1 VETGMDEI
9 KSAAE
14 IAMEKMEKLGRAT
27 DEERLEWKYVP
38 EGKKLA
44 GKHIKQGINL
54 VAELSQYEDNIK
66 RYIIQGV
73 AEVLISNIN
82 LPDNDSA
89 KRNRRAMEGL
99 KVVKS
104 DKVGVENVYSKI
116 RRIFDHY
123 VGEGAQQRE
132 QAYQSLKAEFEAKMK
147 QALQQQQLGT
157 FAGMKLDVERQ
168 PQFQEEWRGAQV
180 QLDSQYLK
188 LLDEYKQEL
197 SAIS

>member
-1 VETGMDEI
+1 MDEI

-14 IAMEKMEKLGRAT
+14 IAVEKMEKLGRAT

-89 KRNRRAMEGL
+89 KRSNRRAMEGL

-123 VGEGAQQRE
+123 IGEGAQQRE

>member
-1 VETGMDEI
+1 MDEI

-14 IAMEKMEKLGRAT
+14 IAVEKMEKLGRAT

-89 KRNRRAMEGL
+89 KRSNRRAMEGL

-123 VGEGAQQRE
+123 AGEGAQQRE

-147 QALQQQQLGT
+147 QALQQQLGT

>member
-1 VETGMDEI
+1 MGEI
-9 KSAAE
+9 KSAVE
-14 IAMEKMEKLGRAT
+14 IAMEKVEKLGKAT

-44 GKHIKQGINL
+44 GKHIRQGSNL
-54 VAELSQYEDNIK
+54 VAGLSQYQDNVK
-66 RYIIQGV
+66 RYIIQGA

-82 LPDNDSA
+82 LPNNDIA
-89 KRNRRAMEGL
+89 KRSNRRAMEGL

-104 DKVGVENVYSKI
+104 DKASVENVYSKM

-123 VGEGAQQRE
+123 VGEGAQQRK
-132 QAYQSLKAEFEAKMK
+132 QAYQSVKAEFEAKMK
-147 QALQQQQLGT
+147 QALQQQLGT
-157 FAGMKLDVERQ
+157 FAGIKLGVERQ
-168 PQFQEEWRGAQV
+168 PQFQQEWRRVQT

>member
-1 VETGMDEI
+1 
-9 KSAAE
+9 
-14 IAMEKMEKLGRAT
+14 
-27 DEERLEWKYVP
+27 
-38 EGKKLA
+38 
-44 GKHIKQGINL
+44 
-54 VAELSQYEDNIK
+54 VAELSQYKDNI
-66 RYIIQGV
+66 REYIIQGV

-89 KRNRRAMEGL
+89 KRSNRRVMEGL

-123 VGEGAQQRE
+123 AGEGAQQRE

-157 FAGMKLDVERQ
+157 FAGMKLDVERL
-168 PQFQEEWRGAQV
+168 PKFQEEWHRAQV

>member
-1 VETGMDEI
+1 MDEI

-14 IAMEKMEKLGRAT
+14 IAMEKMEKMGRAT
-27 DEERLEWKYVP
+27 DEERLEWKYIP
-38 EGKKLA
+38 EGRKLA

-54 VAELSQYEDNIK
+54 VAELSQYKGNVRE
-66 RYIIQGV
+66 YIIQGV
-73 AEVLISNIN
+73 TEVLISNIN
-82 LPDNDSA
+82 LPDSDIA
-89 KRNRRAMEGL
+89 KRNNRRAMEGL

-104 DKVGVENVYSKI
+104 DKAGVENVYSKI

-123 VGEGAQQRE
+123 VGEGAQQRK

-168 PQFQEEWRGAQV
+168 TQFQEEWRRAQV

>member
-1 VETGMDEI
+1 MDEI

-14 IAMEKMEKLGRAT
+14 IAVEKMEKLGRAT

-54 VAELSQYEDNIK
+54 VAELSQYEDNI
-66 RYIIQGV
+66 REYIFQGV

-89 KRNRRAMEGL
+89 KRNNRRAMEGL

-104 DKVGVENVYSKI
+104 DKAGVENVYSKI

-123 VGEGAQQRE
+123 VGEGAQQRK

-147 QALQQQQLGT
+147 QALQQQQQLGT

-168 PQFQEEWRGAQV
+168 PQFQEEWHRAQV

-197 SAIS
+197 STIS

>member
-1 VETGMDEI
+1 MDEI

-14 IAMEKMEKLGRAT
+14 IAVEKMEKLGRAT

-44 GKHIKQGINL
+44 GKHIKKGINL
-54 VAELSQYEDNIK
+54 VAEMSQYKGNI
-66 RYIIQGV
+66 REYIFQGV
-73 AEVLISNIN
+73 TEVLISNIS
-82 LPDNDSA
+82 LPDNDTA
-89 KRNRRAMEGL
+89 KRSNRRAMEGL

-104 DKVGVENVYSKI
+104 DKAGVENVYSKI

-123 VGEGAQQRE
+123 AGEGAQQRE
-132 QAYQSLKAEFEAKMK
+132 QAYQSLKAEFEAKMM

-180 QLDSQYLK
+180 QLDLQYLK

>member
-1 VETGMDEI
+1 MDEI

-14 IAMEKMEKLGRAT
+14 IAVEKAEKLGRAT

-38 EGKKLA
+38 EGRKLA

-54 VAELSQYEDNIK
+54 VAELSQYKGNI
-66 RYIIQGV
+66 REYIIQGV
-73 AEVLISNIN
+73 AEVLIGNIN

-89 KRNRRAMEGL
+89 KRSNRRAMEGL

-104 DKVGVENVYSKI
+104 DKAGVENVYSKI

-123 VGEGAQQRE
+123 VGEGAQQRK
-132 QAYQSLKAEFEAKMK
+132 QAYQSLKAEFEAEMK

-157 FAGMKLDVERQ
+157 FVGMKLDVERQ
-168 PQFQEEWRGAQV
+168 PQFQEEWRRAQV

>member
-1 VETGMDEI
+1 MDEI

-14 IAMEKMEKLGRAT
+14 IAVEKMEKLGRAT

-38 EGKKLA
+38 EGRKLA

-54 VAELSQYEDNIK
+54 VAEMSQYEGNI
-66 RYIIQGV
+66 REYIIQGV

-89 KRNRRAMEGL
+89 KRSNRRAMGGL

-104 DKVGVENVYSKI
+104 DKAGVENVYSKM

-123 VGEGAQQRE
+123 VGEGAQQRK

-168 PQFQEEWRGAQV
+168 PQFQEEWHRAQV

>member
-1 VETGMDEI
+1 MGEI

-14 IAMEKMEKLGRAT
+14 IAMEKMEKLGRVT
-27 DEERLEWKYVP
+27 DEERLKWKYVP

-44 GKHIKQGINL
+44 GKYIKQGGSL
-54 VAELSQYEDNIK
+54 VAGLSQYEDNI
-66 RYIIQGV
+66 REYIIQGV

-82 LPDNDSA
+82 LPDNDTA
-89 KRNRRAMEGL
+89 KRSNRRAMEGL

-104 DKVGVENVYSKI
+104 DKAGVENVYSKI

-123 VGEGAQQRE
+123 AGEGAQQRK

-147 QALQQQQLGT
+147 QALQQQLGT

-168 PQFQEEWRGAQV
+168 PQFQEEWRRAQV

>member
-1 VETGMDEI
+1 MDEI

-14 IAMEKMEKLGRAT
+14 IAVEKMEKLGRAT

>member
-1 VETGMDEI
+1 MGEI

-14 IAMEKMEKLGRAT
+14 IAMEKMEKMGRAT

-38 EGKKLA
+38 EGRKLA
-44 GKHIKQGINL
+44 GKHIKQGGSL
-54 VAELSQYEDNIK
+54 VAELSQYKDNI
-66 RYIIQGV
+66 REYIIQGV
-73 AEVLISNIN
+73 AEVLISNIS
-82 LPDNDSA
+82 LPDNDTA
-89 KRNRRAMEGL
+89 KRSNRRAMEGL
-99 KVVKS
+99 KVIKS
-104 DKVGVENVYSKI
+104 DKAGVENVYSKI

-123 VGEGAQQRE
+123 AGEGAQQRK

-157 FAGMKLDVERQ
+157 FVGMKLDVERQ

>member
-1 VETGMDEI
+1 MDEI

-14 IAMEKMEKLGRAT
+14 IAMEKMEKMGRAT

-38 EGKKLA
+38 EGRKLA

-54 VAELSQYEDNIK
+54 VAELSQYKGNI
-66 RYIIQGV
+66 REYIIQGV
-73 AEVLISNIN
+73 TEVLISNIN
-82 LPDNDSA
+82 LPDSDIA
-89 KRNRRAMEGL
+89 KRNNRRAMEGL

-104 DKVGVENVYSKI
+104 DKAGVENVYSKI

-123 VGEGAQQRE
+123 VGEGAQQRK
-132 QAYQSLKAEFEAKMK
+132 QAYQSLKAEFEAKMR

-157 FAGMKLDVERQ
+157 FVGMKLDVERQ
-168 PQFQEEWRGAQV
+168 PQFQEEWRRAQV

-188 LLDEYKQEL
+188 LLGEYKQEL

>member
-1 VETGMDEI
+1 
-9 KSAAE
+9 
-14 IAMEKMEKLGRAT
+14 MEKMEKLGRAT

-54 VAELSQYEDNIK
+54 VAELSQYKDNI
-66 RYIIQGV
+66 REYIIQGV
-73 AEVLISNIN
+73 AEVLISNIS

-89 KRNRRAMEGL
+89 KRNNRRAMEGL
-99 KVVKS
+99 KVVKG

-123 VGEGAQQRE
+123 AGEGAQQRE

-168 PQFQEEWRGAQV
+168 PQFQEEWHRAQA